1 MTNISPQ
8 VQGAH
13 QSARKDEEV
22 TRVGN
27 LTRDPELHQG
37 PSQPWAATSLAV
49 TTPVIPNEWGGEK
62 QTTYYDIVVFGDM
75 AINFAASCRKG
86 DRVIVVGRPEVRTYS
101 RSDGSEGKAKRIIA
115 NAIGPDLRWAEA
127 VPHKVKPTSA
137 ATPAPEPSGNVPLA
151 QVDDD
156 EPF

>member
-1 MTNISPQ
+1 MPRVSPKIQ
-8 VQGAH
+8 E
-13 QSARKDEEV
+13 ARQHAPKDEEV
-22 TRVGN
+22 TRIGN

-75 AINFAASCRKG
+75 AVNFAASCRKG

-101 RSDGSEGKAKRIIA
+101 RSDGTEGKAKRILA
-115 NAIGPDLRWAEA
+115 SAIGPDLRWAEA
-127 VPHKVKPTSA
+127 VPHKVKPTASPI
-137 ATPAPEPSGNVPLA
+137 PAPEPSGNVPLA
-151 QVDDD
+151 EAGDD

>member
-1 MTNISPQ
+1 MSNILPQ
-8 VQGAH
+8 VQGAQ
-13 QSARKDEEV
+13 QSAPKDEEV

-49 TTPVIPNEWGGEK
+49 TTPVIPNDWGGEK

-75 AINFAASCRKG
+75 AMNFAASCHKG

-101 RSDGSEGKAKRIIA
+101 RSDGTEGKAKRIVA
-115 NAIGPDLRWAEA
+115 SAIGPDLRWAVA
-127 VPHKVKPTSA
+127 VPHKVRPTASP
-137 ATPAPEPSGNVPLA
+137 TPAPEPSGNVPLA
-151 QVDDD
+151 EEDDD